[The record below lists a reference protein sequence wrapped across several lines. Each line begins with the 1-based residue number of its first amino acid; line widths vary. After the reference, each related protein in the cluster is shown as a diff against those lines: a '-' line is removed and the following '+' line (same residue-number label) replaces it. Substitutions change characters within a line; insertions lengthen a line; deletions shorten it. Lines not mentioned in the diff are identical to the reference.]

1 MKRIGWLVVVL
12 ASAGL
17 VSAAELKIAVV
28 DVGRVL
34 KQLPAAQEAEAKIDK
49 QVDAFKAEQKDM
61 LAEQKKLKQAFDE
74 AGEEA
79 TSKILADDVREK
91 KKEEAKDLYKDLL
104 EQEQRFRE
112 LAQLRQQQIADE
124 KLLLHKQVV
133 KELRGIIAE
142 YAEKEGYDFILD
154 NAGLGLNGVNTVLY
168 SGAKYDVTEA
178 ILEKVA
184 ASATTRAS
192 ATADGDAKTEEA
204 AKDGK

>member
-79 TSKILADDVREK
+79 TSEILADDVRAQ